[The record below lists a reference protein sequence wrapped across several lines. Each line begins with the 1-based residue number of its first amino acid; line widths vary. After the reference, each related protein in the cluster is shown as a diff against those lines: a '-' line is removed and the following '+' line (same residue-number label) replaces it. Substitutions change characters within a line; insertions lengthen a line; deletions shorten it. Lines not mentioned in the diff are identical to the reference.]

1 MENNKFFIIIPLYND
16 WKSLWKLIHKIEK
29 NIYNLN
35 AEFYIIVVNDAST
48 IKRSNIELNL
58 NKIKFVKIL
67 NMKNNILSGRCI
79 ATGLKYMYEKE
90 EFDYGCRWRR

>member
-1 MENNKFFIIIPLYND
+1 MICIKNITNLSKSNDILNIQKILKMENNKFFIIIPLYND

-58 NKIKFVKIL
+58 NKIISYS
-67 NMKNNILSGRCI
+67 NHS
-79 ATGLKYMYEKE
+79 
-90 EFDYGCRWRR
+90 

>member
-48 IKRSNIELNL
+48 IKRPNIKLNL
-58 NKIKFVKIL
+58 NKTLENQDKTITANNQKEQRVIL
-67 NMKNNILSGRCI
+67 
-79 ATGLKYMYEKE
+79 LKYYIICINLLPG
-90 EFDYGCRWRR
+90 FSLVN